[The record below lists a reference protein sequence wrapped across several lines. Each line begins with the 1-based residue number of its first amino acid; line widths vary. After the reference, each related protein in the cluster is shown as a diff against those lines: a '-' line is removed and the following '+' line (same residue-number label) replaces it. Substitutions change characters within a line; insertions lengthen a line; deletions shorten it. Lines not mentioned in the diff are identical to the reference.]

1 MAGIGLGRGVASG
14 PIGGSN
20 EGGVLGGH
28 PVSSGLG
35 GASALGGGLGGP
47 LGPTGHGGLGN
58 PAPGGPNGL
67 GGSGLGGLG
76 GSALGGSALGGSGL
90 GAGGLSGNGLGGN
103 GLGGGALSGSG
114 ASGGALGGTP
124 GLGTAGGS
132 GAPAVSVAPRK
143 LAGRR
148 RRETVAVLIFS
159 GAPIFESSIPLS
171 VFGVDRQDAG
181 VPRYRLLV
189 CAGED
194 GPLTTTGGVTLTAPF
209 GLEALARAGT
219 IVVPAWRSI
228 SQPPPVEA
236 IAALRKAHHEGARI
250 IGLCTGAFVLAAAG
264 LLDGRPATTHWM
276 YAPTLAKRYP
286 RVHVDPREL
295 FVDDGDVLTSAGTA
309 AGIDL
314 CLHVVRSDHGA
325 EAANALARRLVVPNR
340 RSGGGQAQ
348 YIDQSLPEE
357 IGNDPLAEVVTW
369 ALENLN
375 QQFDVEVLAARAYM
389 SRRTFDRRFRTLTG
403 SAPLQWLITQRVL
416 QAQRLLETSEL
427 SVDDVARRCGFRSP
441 VALRGHF
448 RRQLGVSPAAYRTS
462 YRARRP
468 GPGPVVGVPAQGG
481 SAERGGDRAAER
493 ATGTTGGPGAPA
505 VGAGFGGGTGVGG
518 ATGVGVSGA
527 VGVAGTPG
535 GTAAPAGGFTAVGG
549 AAASGGALG
558 GSVGGGVGG
567 AGGGSAGPGA
577 AAPGTPGSPVGA
589 TGPLAAGGAG
599 AAGKGAGKS
608 AGKGYGGLPPGHG
621 AADSGAVQGPAGTG
635 APRGT
640 GRPGVN
646 GSAATGRGLPPGA
659 LPPPGK
665 NRIRPLVPPQPGPAT
680 RRGPAGP
687 PRPVEH
693 AVAEDGHSQPSA
705 RGTGGGHRT
714 ERPAVDRSAADRS
727 AVDRSKVDRSATDRL
742 AAERAAAERSG
753 RAVPGGRAAG
763 VTGASGG
770 PGPADGGTRP
780 TAGRGTADHADRPG
794 LSGSQRPA
802 ARGAGYGLPN
812 PAARPGGAFTGETAP
827 GGSEQRRAQPSAG
840 TPSRRDLTDAMEAMD
855 AMDAV
860 DTGADSAAE

>member
-1 MAGIGLGRGVASG
+1 M
-14 PIGGSN
+14 
-20 EGGVLGGH
+20 
-28 PVSSGLG
+28 
-35 GASALGGGLGGP
+35 
-47 LGPTGHGGLGN
+47 
-58 PAPGGPNGL
+58 
-67 GGSGLGGLG
+67 
-76 GSALGGSALGGSGL
+76 
-90 GAGGLSGNGLGGN
+90 
-103 GLGGGALSGSG
+103 
-114 ASGGALGGTP
+114 
-124 GLGTAGGS
+124 
-132 GAPAVSVAPRK
+132 PRK
-143 LAGRR
+143 LSGRR
-148 RRETVAVLIFS
+148 RRETVAVLIFG

-194 GPLTTTGGVTLTAPF
+194 GPLSTTGGLTLTAPY

-325 EAANALARRLVVPNR
+325 EAANALARRLVVPSR
-340 RSGGGQAQ
+340 RGGGGQAQ

-448 RRQLGVSPAAYRTS
+448 RRQLGVSPATYRTT

-468 GPGPVVGVPAQGG
+468 APVSGVPSQAHPADRLNGALNPGG
-481 SAERGGDRAAER
+481 PLGSPGSPNPIGA
-493 ATGTTGGPGAPA
+493 GTPASGPGGPGGP
-505 VGAGFGGGTGVGG
+505 
-518 ATGVGVSGA
+518 
-527 VGVAGTPG
+527 
-535 GTAAPAGGFTAVGG
+535 GTAAG
-549 AAASGGALG
+549 
-558 GSVGGGVGG
+558 
-567 AGGGSAGPGA
+567 
-577 AAPGTPGSPVGA
+577 APGVTAP
-589 TGPLAAGGAG
+589 GGAG
-599 AAGKGAGKS
+599 ASGHPAPGLQRPGAG
-608 AGKGYGGLPPGHG
+608 A
-621 AADSGAVQGPAGTG
+621 GPAG
-635 APRGT
+635 A
-640 GRPGVN
+640 
-646 GSAATGRGLPPGA
+646 
-659 LPPPGK
+659 PGK
-665 NRIRPLVPPQPGPAT
+665 NRVRPLVPAQSGPAT
-680 RRGPAGP
+680 HRPLRTPEAGGERPADGSGERTAVRRPTHGVERGVDGQQPERAVSVERPGERPAERAVERSVDHSP
-687 PRPVEH
+687 ERAVEH
-693 AVAEDGHSQPSA
+693 AVAEEDGHGQPSA
-705 RGTGGGHRT
+705 RGLGQGHRPEGAGRTGTRTDGDSDGGG
-714 ERPAVDRSAADRS
+714 
-727 AVDRSKVDRSATDRL
+727 
-742 AAERAAAERSG
+742 G
-753 RAVPGGRAAG
+753 
-763 VTGASGG
+763 
-770 PGPADGGTRP
+770 
-780 TAGRGTADHADRPG
+780 
-794 LSGSQRPA
+794 
-802 ARGAGYGLPN
+802 
-812 PAARPGGAFTGETAP
+812 AARPA
-827 GGSEQRRAQPSAG
+827 
-840 TPSRRDLTDAMEAMD
+840 
-855 AMDAV
+855 
-860 DTGADSAAE
+860 GADRELSASRDRAVG